1 MTSSTVAQ
9 KYINAGLSVIPITY
23 KGKRPAIRS
32 WERYQ
37 ENVPATIEILK
48 WFKGKKNLAI
58 IGGSVSKGLLIIDFD
73 HDADRIYGEW
83 RRKVGEAAAALPVVK
98 TGKGYHV
105 YLRCD
110 NPGRNQKI
118 ARNSD
123 HVYIETRGEGGYVL
137 APPSVHP
144 SGARYELING
154 DLTDIPHID
163 QDTVERLLAAA
174 REFDEP
180 EDEEDKPPTP
190 PPPPPSPNGN
200 GNEPAGTRRDR
211 YIQAAIDGEMNAV
224 RNAPN
229 GDRNNQI
236 FRSTA
241 ALAELAGAGW
251 ISEQDVKRSMLQAA
265 SDLFGEAP
273 DRQTHRTIASG
284 IKTGM
289 ASPRVIPEPVP
300 QQTKSKPAEKV
311 EIEGTIIDTD
321 SPKTK
326 DFRKA
331 FDLLGYSFRMNEL
344 DDTIE
349 VNGDPMTD
357 AHAAILRN
365 KMRDI
370 GLKSSTRILDA
381 YTEAAYRNQYH
392 PVRQYLNSLKWDGT
406 DHIGRLVNE
415 YMMETTGFGETAF
428 RRWMIGSVAKIY
440 RKAQNLMLVWD
451 GPQGIG
457 KSYLARW
464 LCPMPEYFME
474 GPIKPDD
481 KDFSLRL
488 ATKWLWEVAELQS
501 TTRKADREA
510 LKGFITMEE
519 ITVRRAYARYDM
531 TKPAMASLLGTI
543 NEDGAGFLTDPT
555 GNRRFLI
562 INIQKINWDY
572 NQDLDPEQLWAQAVA
587 LFKAG
592 EDWRLSPEERAEQQK
607 INASYEMGSVFA
619 ELFFSCYDVD
629 PNDTAA
635 YETAADILTT
645 MRSAGLT
652 GNQQGNLNQLGRLMK
667 QLGAKKGRPRLEG
680 GRPTVYYGVTL
691 NRPEEAE
698 ITF

>member
-1 MTSSTVAQ
+1 MKTSRYAQ
-9 KYINAGLSVIPITY
+9 NYLNAGLSVIPITY
-23 KGKRPAIRS
+23 KGKRPITK
-32 WERYQ
+32 WEQYQ
-37 ENVPATIEILK
+37 TSQPAMIEVLR
-48 WFKGKKNLAI
+48 WFKPRRNLAI
-58 IGGSVSKGLLIIDFD
+58 VGGAVSGGLLIIDFD
-73 HDADRIYGEW
+73 HDADRIFPEW
-83 RRKVGEAAAALPVVK
+83 KRKVGQVADRLPVVK
-98 TGKGYHV
+98 TAKGYHV

-110 NPGRNQKI
+110 DPGPNQKI
-118 ARNSD
+118 ARNST

-154 DLTDIPHID
+154 DLTDIPHLD
-163 QDTVERLLAAA
+163 PDTVDQILAIA
-174 REFDEP
+174 RSFDDHEDEP
-180 EDEEDKPPTP
+180 APAPAP
-190 PPPPPSPNGN
+190 PPPPPSPNGKQKTA
-200 GNEPAGTRRDR
+200 PSRDR
-211 YIQAAIDGEMNAV
+211 YIQAAIDGEMDAV
-224 RNAPN
+224 RNAPT

-241 ALAELAGAGW
+241 ALAEFAGAGW
-251 ISEQDVKRSMLQAA
+251 IAADDVRRAMLQAA
-265 SDLFGEAP
+265 ADLFGEAP
-273 DRQTHRTIASG
+273 DKQTHKTIESG

-289 ASPRVIPEPVP
+289 GSPRVIPEPMP
-300 QQTKSKPAEKV
+300 EQTDPTPADEV
-311 EIEGTIIDTD
+311 EIEETILDTD
-321 SPKTK
+321 NPKTK
-326 DFRKA
+326 HFRRA
-331 FDLLGYSFRMNEL
+331 FEILGYSFRMNEL

-349 VNGDPMTD
+349 VNGEPMTD

-370 GLKSSTRILDA
+370 GLKSTTRILDA
-381 YTEAAYRNQYH
+381 YTEVAYCNMYH
-392 PVRQYLNSLKWDGT
+392 PIKQYLNSLKWDGA
-406 DHIGRLVNE
+406 DHISRLVND
-415 YMMETTGFGETAF
+415 YMTEITGFGVTAF
-428 RRWMIGSVAKIY
+428 RRWMIGSIAKIY
-440 RKAQNLMLVWD
+440 RHAQNLMLVWD

-464 LCPMPEYFME
+464 LCPLPEYFME
-474 GPIKPDD
+474 GPIKPED

-531 TKPAMASLLGTI
+531 RKPAMASLLGTI

-572 NQDLDPEQLWAQAVA
+572 AADLDPAQLWAQAVA
-587 LFKAG
+587 LYKAG
-592 EDWRLSPEERAEQQK
+592 EDWRLSPEERTQQHK
-607 INASYEMGSVFA
+607 INAQYEMGSVFA

-629 PNDTAA
+629 PENPQA

-645 MRSAGLT
+645 MKAAGLT

-667 QLGAKKGRPRLEG
+667 QLGAKKGRPRIEG
-680 GRPTVYYGVTL
+680 ARPTVYYGVKPT
-691 NRPEEAE
+691 RPNTGE
-698 ITF
+698 INL